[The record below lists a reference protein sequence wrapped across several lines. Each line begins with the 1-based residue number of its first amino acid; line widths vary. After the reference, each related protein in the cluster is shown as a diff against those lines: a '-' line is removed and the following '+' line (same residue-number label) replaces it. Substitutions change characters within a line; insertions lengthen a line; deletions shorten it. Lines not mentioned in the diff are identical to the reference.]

1 MSRAPRLGLSF
12 KLVVAFVAVTVAALV
27 VAGFLIERATEDEFE
42 SYLQRRSAMEGRG
55 QGQGPGPGSG
65 QLIGDLED
73 SFLDDA
79 RSSLVLSAGVG
90 GVLALML
97 GFLVAMQITRPIR
110 RVAAAADAVAGGDLG
125 ARVPSPSGDEIGQV
139 GAAFNRMA
147 DELQGNEEA
156 RKAMLADIA
165 HELKT
170 PLSVLRSNIE
180 AMQDGVLPATPD
192 QIGVLHDETMALTR
206 LIDDLR
212 TLSLAAA
219 GHLELSLQRSDMRA
233 FLERVV
239 AEFQE
244 EAGRRGI
251 TLAIESQ
258 AAPLA
263 ADVDGDRIMQA
274 LRALL
279 DNALQYTGSGG
290 RVTLGARGDGR
301 QVVVS
306 VSDTGSGIAPGDLPR
321 IFDRFYRA
329 DASRSRTTGGSGLG
343 LAIVK
348 QLVEAHGGR
357 VWAESAPG
365 SGSTF
370 YFSLPA
376 GGDGR
381 SPG

>member
-1 MSRAPRLGLSF
+1 VSRAPRLGLSF

-90 GVLALML
+90 GVLALVL

-251 TLAIESQ
+251 MLAIESQ

-321 IFDRFYRA
+321 VFDRFYRA
-329 DASRSRTTGGSGLG
+329 DVSRSRTTGGSGLG

-357 VWAESAPG
+357 VWAESRVG

-376 GGDGR
+376 GGDG
-381 SPG
+381 

>member
-219 GHLELSLQRSDMRA
+219 GHLELSMQRSDMRA

-251 TLAIESQ
+251 TLAVESQ

-321 IFDRFYRA
+321 VFDRFYRA
-329 DASRSRTTGGSGLG
+329 DVSRSRTTGGSGLG

-357 VWAESAPG
+357 VWAESRVE

>member
-12 KLVVAFVAVTVAALV
+12 KLVVAFVAVTVAALA

-233 FLERVV
+233 FLERLA

-321 IFDRFYRA
+321 VFDRFYRA
-329 DASRSRTTGGSGLG
+329 DVSRSRTTGGSGLG

-357 VWAESAPG
+357 VWAESRVG

>member
-1 MSRAPRLGLSF
+1 LGLSF
-12 KLVVAFVAVTVAALV
+12 KLVVAFVAVTAAALV

-251 TLAIESQ
+251 MLAIESQ

-329 DASRSRTTGGSGLG
+329 DASRSRKTGGSGLG

-357 VWAESAPG
+357 VWAESRVE

-376 GGDGR
+376 GGDG
-381 SPG
+381 

>member
-55 QGQGPGPGSG
+55 QGQGPGPGGG

-180 AMQDGVLPATPD
+180 ALQDGVLPATPD

-219 GHLELSLQRSDMRA
+219 GHLELSMQRSDMRA

-244 EAGRRGI
+244 EAGRGGI

-301 QVVVS
+301 RVVVS

-321 IFDRFYRA
+321 VFDRFYRA
-329 DASRSRTTGGSGLG
+329 DVSRSRTTGGSGLG

-357 VWAESAPG
+357 VWAESRVG

-376 GGDGR
+376 GGDG
-381 SPG
+381 